1 MSDELDR
8 LKAELAAQAHTPD
21 DDVRAR
27 HLRAAAQA
35 FDRHSATS
43 QESDAERRPTPDR
56 PRWTWIQTGVNA
68 MSSRVKKLPMFA
80 AGAVVAGLGVALI
93 VAPQWDSSR
102 LPAPHLP
109 APEAPS
115 SAETEASV
123 SSAASGVEAPSS
135 SEGTR
140 SSSEGSPSSSK
151 GTLSSSEGA
160 ALVDAMPAKG
170 ETRLI
175 VSSKAVTGASDTAD
189 TDILMSRSVTAEQ
202 APRPAQ
208 EFAASPRAK
217 QMAPASP
224 LVDVS
229 PRRRPADL
237 DSEAFP
243 DADESGVILTAEE
256 PVSTFSV
263 DVDTASYAIVRSSLL
278 AGHLPPREAV
288 RVEEMINYFPYD
300 YPAPEAGETPFR
312 PTINTLV
319 APWDEQKRLV
329 HIAIQGALPAIDE
342 RPPLNLV
349 LLIDT
354 SGSMQAPNKLPLLK
368 RSVRLMLGELRDD
381 DEVAIV
387 AYAGSAG
394 QVLAPTPASQRGTI
408 LAALDALQAGGG
420 TAGEAGLAQAYR
432 IAGEMGNDGEVSRV
446 LLATDGDF
454 NVGISDPD
462 ELKGTIARERA
473 SGVYLSVLG
482 FGRGNLDDATMQAL
496 AQNGNGQ
503 AAYIDTLAEA
513 QKVLVDQLAGALM
526 PIANDVKIQVE
537 FNPATVQEYRLIG
550 YETRALRRE
559 DFRNDKVDAGDIGA
573 GHQVTAIY
581 EITPVGGESAL
592 VAPSRYGQSR
602 SAEATTPD
610 PQGAGDDGRLAS
622 HDNEFGYLKL
632 RYKLSGEST
641 SRLIEAPILATSVAS
656 APVPQG
662 QAPARTLGDAEFAVA
677 IAGFGQ
683 WLSGAT
689 YLSDWDLDD
698 AIALAKASQ
707 GDDAFGY
714 RAEAIRLMRLAAGL
728 SP

>member
-8 LKAELAAQAHTPD
+8 LKAELAAQARKPD

-35 FDRHSATS
+35 FDRHRATS

-115 SAETEASV
+115 PAEPEALVSSAETEALV
-123 SSAASGVEAPSS
+123 SSAASDVEAPSP
-135 SEGTR
+135 SEGA
-140 SSSEGSPSSSK
+140 
-151 GTLSSSEGA
+151 LSSSEGA
-160 ALVDAMPAKG
+160 ALVDAIPA
-170 ETRLI
+170 EVQSRLI
-175 VSSKAVTGASDTAD
+175 VSGKVVTGASDKAD
-189 TDILMSRSVTAEQ
+189 AYSLTSRSVTVEP
-202 APRPAQ
+202 APQPAR
-208 EFAASPRAK
+208 ESAAPPRAR
-217 QMAPASP
+217 QVAPASP
-224 LVDVS
+224 QVDVS
-229 PRRRPADL
+229 PRRLTADP

-243 DADESGVILTAEE
+243 DVDESGVILTAEE

-300 YPAPEAGETPFR
+300 YPAPEAGEAPFR

-329 HIAIQGALPAIDE
+329 HIAIQGALPAVDE
-342 RPPLNLV
+342 CPPLNLV

-368 RSVRLMLGELRDD
+368 QSIRLMLGELRDD

-462 ELKGTIARERA
+462 ELKDTIARERA

-592 VAPSRYGQSR
+592 VAPSRYGPSR
-602 SAEATTPD
+602 SAEPTTPD
-610 PQGAGDDGRLAS
+610 PQAAGDDGRLAS
-622 HDNEFGYLKL
+622 HGNEFGYLKL
-632 RYKLSGEST
+632 RYKLPGEST

-656 APVPQG
+656 APVPRG
-662 QAPARTLGDAEFAVA
+662 EAPARESGDAEFAVA